1 MKKSVLI
8 TGGSGFIGTN
18 LVNHLINKGY
28 IVHNVDK
35 ISDVSTPEK
44 FKPQSK
50 NYFFYKFDIS
60 NKLKLNKLL
69 KKNFHFII
77 HLAAES
83 HVDRSIDGPL
93 KFYLNNVKSNLAL
106 YETLRNLNKK
116 TKLLTKVIHI
126 STDEVYGSIKK
137 GSFKENSMVYT
148 SSPYSSSKAS
158 SESIAQSY
166 SETFNINVCILRIT
180 NNYGPYQ
187 HPEKFIP
194 KSILRGFDKKK
205 IPLYGRGENIREW
218 IYVEDTCE
226 AIHKVIKKFTNQTIY
241 NIGSNERISNL
252 KTLKIILNNLASPY
266 KNILFVKDRPGHD
279 FRYALN
285 SRKFKNKFKWKN
297 KTKFTKGI
305 VKTIKWYNK
314 NYDWLQTIRKKYKDI
329 RLGKNEV

>member
-18 LVNHLINKGY
+18 LVNYLVNKGY

-44 FKPQSK
+44 FKPQNK
-50 NYFFYKFDIS
+50 NYFFHKFDIS
-60 NKLKLNKLL
+60 NKFKLSRLL

-83 HVDRSIDGPL
+83 HVDRSIDGPS

-106 YETLRNLNKK
+106 YETLRSLKKK
-116 TKLLTKVIHI
+116 TKLLTKVIHV

-137 GSFKENSMVYT
+137 GSFKENSMIYT

-158 SESIAQSY
+158 SENIAQSY

-194 KSILRGFDKKK
+194 KSILRSFDKKK
-205 IPLYGRGENIREW
+205 IPLYGEGKNIREW

-226 AIHKVIKKFTNQTIY
+226 AILKVVKKFTNKTIY

-252 KTLKIILNNLASPY
+252 KTLKIILNNFANSY
-266 KNILFVKDRPGHD
+266 KKNILFVKDRPGHD
-279 FRYALN
+279 FRYALD
-285 SRKFKNKFKWKN
+285 STKFKNKFKWKN
-297 KTKFTKGI
+297 KTKFT
-305 VKTIKWYNK
+305 
-314 NYDWLQTIRKKYKDI
+314 R
-329 RLGKNEV
+329 

>member
-18 LVNHLINKGY
+18 LVNYLVNKGY

-44 FKPQSK
+44 FKPQNK

-60 NKLKLNKLL
+60 NKFKLSRLL

-83 HVDRSIDGPL
+83 HVDRSIDGPS

-106 YETLRNLNKK
+106 YETLRSLKKK
-116 TKLLTKVIHI
+116 TKLLTKVIHV

-137 GSFKENSMVYT
+137 GSFKENSMIYT

-158 SESIAQSY
+158 SENIAQSY

-187 HPEKFIP
+187 HPEKLIP
-194 KSILRGFDKKK
+194 KVIINLINNKK
-205 IPLYGRGENIREW
+205 IPIYNKGNEIRDW
-218 IYVEDTCE
+218 IYVEDHIN
-226 AIHKVIKKFTNQTIY
+226 AIINLIFKSKIGQIYNVGSNNTQSNINLVKKIISIYNIENKKNIKFNKVIK
-241 NIGSNERISNL
+241 
-252 KTLKIILNNLASPY
+252 
-266 KNILFVKDRPGHD
+266 FVKDRPGHD
-279 FRYALN
+279 YRYAIDPHKLESTLGWSPQTN
-285 SRKFKNKFKWKN
+285 WEL
-297 KTKFTKGI
+297 GI
-305 VKTIKWYNK
+305 QKTISSYLDK
-314 NYDWLQTIRKKYKDI
+314 I
-329 RLGKNEV
+329 